1 MNTIIRRRD
10 LPGLH
15 IAGAQLRPEQALFQ
29 GRLAWVSMR
38 AGLELHSAD
47 YIELE
52 NFQTEAV
59 SGERL
64 GFILFL
70 QGGADVS
77 LDDRQLRF
85 GADVTG
91 AAPDGPVGALV
102 SQTRPTTFHRCM
114 QAGTKVRKV
123 VLNFGPEWFE
133 TGGLD
138 GYDDYRSIL
147 AFRREHLGLRHW
159 RPSARLIS
167 LAEDILRPASHTSMM
182 DRIFLESRVLEM
194 SAEVLGVLCEPARA
208 DGVLRLRDSR
218 RMQRLRE
225 LLDSGRADEW
235 SLAVIAREAG
245 VNINTM
251 QKQFRAFSGH
261 TVFEYLRTRRL
272 VAARRALEQEGV
284 TVAQAAWRAGYNSA
298 ANFAT
303 AFKRE
308 FGITPRQVRR

>member
-1 MNTIIRRRD
+1 MNTIIHRRD

-15 IAGAQLRPEQALFQ
+15 IAGAQLRPDQALFQ
-29 GRLAWVSMR
+29 GRLAWVRMR

-52 NFQTEAV
+52 NFQTESV

-77 LDDRQLRF
+77 LDDRRLRF
-85 GADVTG
+85 GAGTAGV
-91 AAPDGPVGALV
+91 APGGPIGALV
-102 SQTRPTTFHRCM
+102 SQSRPTTFHRSM
-114 QAGTKVRKV
+114 QAGARIRKV

-138 GYDDYRSIL
+138 SYDDYRGIL

-159 RPSARLIS
+159 HPSARLIA
-167 LAEDILRPASHTSMM
+167 LAEEILRPASHASMM
-182 DRIFLESRVLEM
+182 DRIYLESRVLEM
-194 SAEVLGVLCEPARA
+194 SAEVLGVLCGPARQ
-208 DGVLRLRDSR
+208 DGALRLRDSR

-225 LLDSGRADEW
+225 LLDSGLADEW
-235 SLAVIAREAG
+235 SLGEIAREAG

-251 QKQFRAFSGH
+251 QKQFRAFTGH
-261 TVFEYLRTRRL
+261 TVFEYLRGRRL
-272 VAARRALEQEGV
+272 AAARRALEQGGA
-284 TVAQAAWRAGYNSA
+284 TVAQAAWQAGYNSA

-308 FGITPRQVRR
+308 FGITPRQARR